1 MTTRWTHQ
9 TEIEVLTTPE
19 DYEAFQVRIHVQGD
33 PGRPKA
39 FSRSQMQW
47 EAPEPASLDMLSF
60 EFLDP
65 ATDQWRAPQA
75 NRPYV
80 FHTDDHI
87 VAAVDAWWEDHGDE
101 CWESLSCD

>member
-1 MTTRWTHQ
+1 MTIVRWTHQ
-9 TEIEVLTTPE
+9 TEIEVLTNPE
-19 DYEAFQVRIHVQGD
+19 EGDYAPIQVRIHLSGD

-65 ATDQWRAPQA
+65 VVGKWRAPD
-75 NRPYV
+75 V
-80 FHTDDHI
+80 FRSDDNI

-101 CWESLSCD
+101 CWESMTCD